1 MMHGRPGSHWV
12 LIAVSFLCAGSVAAQ
27 TAQPPVPLVKAG
39 KTVKI
44 SQHVHV
50 IPDENVPMVP
60 NVGIVV
66 GSKATLVIDPGMGTH
81 SGEVVLREVSKVSR
95 NTELFIANTH
105 FHPEHTTGDGA
116 FPQTAK
122 IARATAQQQ
131 DVDEM
136 GMAWVDNFRKR
147 SPEIAKLLE
156 GATFRKAT
164 QTFDKTTTLDLGGVR
179 VRMIW
184 LGPGHTRGDT
194 VFYVEEDR
202 VLFSGDLAMRNI
214 FPAFA
219 TPQSSARSWLMA
231 LDALEKLGASRV
243 VPAHGDLTDASVI
256 GAYRDFITALQARVG
271 ALKRDGK
278 SDIEAAMLATNEF
291 TPKYSTWAQPIR
303 IQAAAR
309 TMYKEAP

>member
-1 MMHGRPGSHWV
+1 MRAPRNSRWFVMGILSLFATVG
-12 LIAVSFLCAGSVAAQ
+12 AAQ
-27 TAQPPVPLVKAG
+27 TTPPVPVVKEG
-39 KTVKI
+39 KTVKV

-50 IPDENVPMVP
+50 IPDEHVPMVP

-66 GSKATLVIDPGMGTH
+66 GSRATLVIDPGMGMR
-81 SGEVVLREVSKVSR
+81 SGEIVMREVAKVSR
-95 NTELFIANTH
+95 NSELFVANTH

-122 IARATAQQQ
+122 IVRAVAQQQ

-147 SPEIAKLLE
+147 SPEIAKVLE
-156 GATFRKAT
+156 GATFRKPA

-179 VRMIW
+179 VRMMW

-194 VFYVEEDR
+194 VFFVEEDR

-219 TPQSSARSWLMA
+219 TPQSSARSWLA
-231 LDALEKLGASRV
+231 SLDALDKLGASRI
-243 VPAHGDLTDASVI
+243 VPAHGDVTDASVI
-256 GAYRDFITALQARVG
+256 AAYRQFISTLQSRVV
-271 ALKRDGK
+271 ALKREGK
-278 SDIEAAMLATNEF
+278 TQIETAMLTTNEF
-291 TPKYSTWAQPIR
+291 TPKYSGWSQPIR
-303 IQAAAR
+303 IQAAANR
-309 TMYKEAP
+309 MYEEAP

>member
-1 MMHGRPGSHWV
+1 MHAPPQVHWIV
-12 LIAVSFLCAGSVAAQ
+12 TAVFLSLSGLAPAQ

-39 KTVKI
+39 KTVKL
-44 SQHVHV
+44 SQHVYV
-50 IPDENVPMVP
+50 IPDEHVPMVP

-66 GSKATLVIDPGMGTH
+66 GSKATLVIDPGMGTA

-95 NTELFIANTH
+95 NTEVYIANTH

-116 FPQTAK
+116 FPQTVR
-122 IARATAQQQ
+122 IVRATAQQQ

-156 GATFRKAT
+156 GATFRKPA
-164 QTFDKTTTLDLGGVR
+164 QTFEKTTTLDLGGVR
-179 VRMIW
+179 VRMMW
-184 LGPGHTRGDT
+184 VGPGHTRGDT

-219 TPQSSARSWLMA
+219 TPQSSARSWLA
-231 LDALEKLGASRV
+231 SLDALDKLDASRV
-243 VPAHGDLTDASVI
+243 VPAHGDVTDASVI
-256 GAYRDFITALQARVG
+256 GAYRDFISALQARVG
-271 ALKRDGK
+271 ALKREGK
-278 SDIEAAMLATNEF
+278 SEIQTAMLATNDF
-291 TPKYSTWAQPIR
+291 TPKYSGWAQPIR

-309 TMYKEAP
+309 TMYKEAN